1 VKWAAFPA
9 RLPVFGFFVRRSKMS
24 DVDSKT
30 LEDMVRK
37 VLVDILAK
45 EGGCCEDARH
55 VDKSGILS
63 VVLPKIKPEPFDT
76 GKPGDRVFLKDCV
89 SLGESPRL
97 GFGVMEMD
105 HSTFKWTLN
114 YDEVDYIIDGRLEI
128 LIDGRMVAGNKGDAI
143 LIPKGSTIE
152 FSAPEFARFMYV
164 VYPANWA
171 EQ

>member
-1 VKWAAFPA
+1 
-9 RLPVFGFFVRRSKMS
+9 MS

-37 VLVDILAK
+37 VLVEILSENK
-45 EGGCCEDARH
+45 GGCSDARH
-55 VDKSGILS
+55 VDRSGILS
-63 VVLPKIKPEPFDT
+63 VVLSKIKPDPFDT

-89 SLGESPRL
+89 SLEESPRL

-105 HSTFKWTLN
+105 HSTFTWTLN

-164 VYPANWA
+164 VYPANWS

>member
-1 VKWAAFPA
+1 MMND
-9 RLPVFGFFVRRSKMS
+9 G
-24 DVDSKT
+24 DSKV

-37 VLVDILAK
+37 VLIDILAK
-45 EGGCCEDARH
+45 EGGVCREEIRH

-89 SLGESPRL
+89 SLEESPRL

-105 HSTFKWTLN
+105 HSTFTWTLN

-128 LIDGRMVAGNKGDAI
+128 RIDGRVVAGNKGDAM

-164 VYPANWA
+164 VYPANWT

>member
-1 VKWAAFPA
+1 M
-9 RLPVFGFFVRRSKMS
+9 GM
-24 DVDSKT
+24 DTVDSKA

-37 VLVDILAK
+37 VLVEILSGG
-45 EGGCCEDARH
+45 EGCCSDARH

-63 VVLPKIKPEPFDT
+63 VVLSKIKPEPFDT
-76 GKPGDRVFLKDCV
+76 GKPGDKVFLKDCV
-89 SLGESPRL
+89 SLEESPRL

-128 LIDGRMVAGNKGDAI
+128 RIDGRVVAGNKGDAI

>member
-1 VKWAAFPA
+1 M
-9 RLPVFGFFVRRSKMS
+9 GMD
-24 DVDSKT
+24 DVIDSKV

-37 VLVDILAK
+37 VLVGILA
-45 EGGCCEDARH
+45 ENEGCCPDARH

-63 VVLPKIKPEPFDT
+63 VVLSKIKPEPFDT

-89 SLGESPRL
+89 TLKESPRL

-105 HSTFKWTLN
+105 RSTFKWTLN

-128 LIDGRMVAGNKGDAI
+128 RVDGRVVAGNKGDAI